1 MSIEHIH
8 SLLFENYIII
18 IFHFIGNFCMVVVEW
33 EVVILD
39 GEVEVALVVR
49 RDTEVGQG
57 VGIVAEGPD
66 HIHQH

>member
-1 MSIEHIH
+1 
-8 SLLFENYIII
+8 
-18 IFHFIGNFCMVVVEW
+18 MVVVEW